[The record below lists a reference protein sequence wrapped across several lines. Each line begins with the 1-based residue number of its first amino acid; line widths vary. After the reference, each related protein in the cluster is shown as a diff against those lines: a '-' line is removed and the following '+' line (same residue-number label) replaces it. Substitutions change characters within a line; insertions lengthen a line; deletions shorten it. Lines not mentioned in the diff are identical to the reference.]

1 MANLFNRV
9 EALAARVPPV
19 TWQIAAVLS
28 PFVFASYIG
37 LSDAADARHGLDRS
51 VTQAQAPLTLTP
63 AVRTAYLRRHEFAQT
78 SNGETLASLP
88 VINSIALMLAA
99 SGCAAIWNARASRP
113 RRASIADV
121 K

>member
-1 MANLFNRV
+1 MANLLNRV

-28 PFVFASYIG
+28 PFLFASYIG
-37 LSDAADARHGLDRS
+37 LSDAADARHGLDRT

-63 AVRTAYLRRHEFAQT
+63 AVRTAYLSRYEFAQT
-78 SNGETLASLP
+78 SIGETPASLP
-88 VINSIALMLAA
+88 VISAAALMLAA
-99 SGCAAIWNARASRP
+99 SGCAAVWNARASRP
-113 RRASIADV
+113 RCASSAEV